1 MSSSDRGPAPGFAL
15 AASRSAFTD
24 HNGPWFEKHVG
35 AHTIRAFRVLEKHTN
50 SYGIAHGGLLMS
62 FADSVLAR
70 AALGGAG
77 RSAVT
82 MRMVCDFVGPARLG
96 DWVEGAGEVSRV
108 TRHLSFVRARIWTGT
123 RTVMTAS
130 GIFSAIRSRPE
141 RNVAAAQEHQG
152 A

>member
-1 MSSSDRGPAPGFAL
+1 MSGPDRGPAPGFVL

-24 HNGPWFEKHVG
+24 HNGPWFEKHEE
-35 AHTIRAFRVLEKHTN
+35 ARTIRAFRVLEKHTN

-70 AALGGAG
+70 AAHSGGG

-96 DWVEGAGEVSRV
+96 DWVEGAGELTRM

-123 RTVMTAS
+123 RPVMTAT
-130 GIFSAIRSRPE
+130 GVFSAIRARPE
-141 RNVAAAQEHQG
+141 RPAANPDHRG